1 MEIMSA
7 RDKYHSA
14 VRKAL
19 IQDGWTITHD
29 PYRITIG
36 RRRGYIDL
44 GAEMPLAAEK
54 EGRRIAVEVKSFL
67 GASELDDLENALG
80 QYGIYRVVLAKREPG
95 RTLYLAL
102 PDDVR
107 ALLLD
112 ERDFQDILQA
122 FQARLIFF
130 DPQQE
135 RIIEWIE
142 TTNTEPL

>member
-1 MEIMSA
+1 MAIMSA
-7 RDKYHSA
+7 RDKYHNA
-14 VRKAL
+14 VKNAL

-29 PYRITIG
+29 PYRIAIG
-36 RRRGYIDL
+36 RRRGYINL

-54 EGRRIAVEVKSFL
+54 EGHRIAVEVKSFL

-80 QYGIYRVVLAKREPG
+80 QYGVYRVTLAKRDPG

-102 PDDVR
+102 PDEVR

-112 ERDFQDILQA
+112 ERDFRDILHA

-135 RIIEWIE
+135 RILEWIE
-142 TTNTEPL
+142 TMNTEPL

>member
-1 MEIMSA
+1 MSA
-7 RDKYHSA
+7 RDKYHNA
-14 VRKAL
+14 VKNAL
-19 IQDGWTITHD
+19 IQEGWTITHD
-29 PYRITIG
+29 PYRIAIG

-80 QYGIYRVVLAKREPG
+80 QYGIYRVVLAKRDPE
-95 RTLYLAL
+95 RVLYLAV

-112 ERDFQDILQA
+112 ERDFRDVLLA
-122 FQARLIFF
+122 FEARLIFF
-130 DPQQE
+130 DPEQE
-135 RIIEWIE
+135 RILEWIE
-142 TTNTEPL
+142 PSNIEPL

>member
-1 MEIMSA
+1 MSA
-7 RDKYHSA
+7 RDKYHNA
-14 VRKAL
+14 VKNAL
-19 IQDGWTITHD
+19 MQDGWIITHD
-29 PYRITIG
+29 PYRIAIG

-80 QYGIYRVVLAKREPG
+80 QYGVYRVVLGKRDPG
-95 RTLYLAL
+95 RALYLAL
-102 PDDVR
+102 PDEVR

-112 ERDFQDILQA
+112 ENDFREILQA
-122 FQARLIFF
+122 FQARLILF
-130 DPQQE
+130 DPEQE
-135 RIIEWIE
+135 IIVEWIE